1 MFKKTITYEDYNGV
15 KRTED
20 FYFNLTKA
28 ELMEME
34 LATTGG
40 MKNMLERIMNTQDT
54 KQIVEV
60 FKDIILRSYGQKSD
74 DGRRFIKSKEL
85 RDEFA
90 QTDAYSELFMELATN
105 DKAATQ
111 FINSII
117 PASLAAEVAT
127 KQAQLPQ
134 G

>member
-111 FINSII
+111 FVNSII

>member
-1 MFKKTITYEDYNGV
+1 MFKKTITYEDYNGN

-34 LATTGG
+34 LGTNGG
-40 MKNMLERIMNTQDT
+40 MKSMLERIMNTQDT
-54 KQIVEV
+54 KKIVEV

-74 DGRRFIKSKEL
+74 DGRRFIKSQEL

-90 QTDAYSELFMELATN
+90 QTDAYSELFMELATD
-105 DKAATQ
+105 DKAATL

-117 PASLAAEVAT
+117 PASIAAEVAN
-127 KQAQLPQ
+127 KQPQLPQ